1 MDLKTFWLGWRR
13 DILRVAA
20 FCAAAL
26 ALGVLINHARGRAH
40 RAREQL
46 VGLLPRGLGGLPDGL
61 GEDDADSSAAPRVP
75 GERWTYH
82 APIARGQWVWVRDR
96 AGSVTVEPTRGE
108 SLEVRAEKTFGHSDP
123 SSVRVVAVP
132 GNDGITICA
141 LWGSGDNVCGPG
153 EAYKQRSVSHN
164 DVRVHF
170 TVRLPRGVAVGATT
184 VTGTV
189 RVVGASAPVVAGT
202 VNGDVDAETA
212 RGPVN
217 AYSVNGS
224 VRAAMRDF
232 GDTGAV
238 KLITVNGS
246 VTAELPARLDAT
258 VNANTVNGSIVSEFP
273 LDVTGKFVARHASG
287 KIGAGGRRVELNS
300 VNGSIHLKK
309 TRPAS

>member
-46 VGLLPRGLGGLPDGL
+46 VGLLPRGLGGLPEGL

-82 APIARGQWVWVRDR
+82 APVARGQWVWVRDR

-189 RVVGASAPVVAGT
+189 RVVGASAHVILNPAAGGGTARRLEAVVAQAFRRQGWSVELSRTEAPGHGVELAARAVDDGARRIVAVGGDGT
-202 VNGDVDAETA
+202 VHDVANGMLRRRSTA
-212 RGPVN
+212 LLG
-217 AYSVNGS
+217 
-224 VRAAMRDF
+224 
-232 GDTGAV
+232 
-238 KLITVNGS
+238 
-246 VTAELPARLDAT
+246 
-258 VNANTVNGSIVSEFP
+258 
-273 LDVTGKFVARHASG
+273 
-287 KIGAGGRRVELNS
+287 
-300 VNGSIHLKK
+300 
-309 TRPAS
+309 